1 MRPFISLK
9 SIEERINGKG
19 LEIDAV
25 PLAQILALDKTPVYV
40 TSLNAVSQRL
50 NKYKEALSKHF
61 KQNEIFYAMKA
72 NFATP
77 ILSTVSKENFGIDIV
92 SIGEWRK
99 ALSSGVSP
107 KKICFAGVGKKEA
120 EWKEAILGGLGNLS
134 VEHLTELTEILDFL
148 SQEKKLNPLIQNN
161 FVISLRLNPAVE
173 VETHPHLKTGAL
185 SSKFGVLFEHFCNW
199 LRAKKMQFD
208 SEDLFLNWIK
218 PLKGVHVHIGS
229 QLTENSIFP
238 LVARKVLDCAQFMY
252 ENKIF
257 VQHIDF
263 GGGLGVGQNGVPEN
277 GEDIFDHVHF
287 VCNAFKQES
296 EKYPK
301 LLSIWNDD
309 FSNLFVCM
317 EPGRSIVA
325 SSTIFLTKVLYEKRN
340 SVENIF
346 CYVDGAMN
354 DFPRPSIYGAIHH
367 AELVNYDNISLS
379 KNDFKS
385 FAWNIV
391 GPVCES
397 GDFLAKNALLPQIHK
412 GDIIAFFEAGAYC
425 RSMASQY
432 NLRELPSEIFVKDGH
447 ITDMF

>member
-9 SIEERINGKG
+9 SIEERINGEG

-50 NKYKEALSKHF
+50 NKYKEALSCHF
-61 KQNEIFYAMKA
+61 IHNEIFYAMKA

-77 ILSTVSKENFGIDIV
+77 ILKTVVKEDFGIDIV

-99 ALSSGVSP
+99 AIASGIHP
-107 KKICFAGVGKKEA
+107 KKICFAGVGKKET
-120 EWKEAILGGLGNLS
+120 EWKEALLGGLGNLS
-134 VEHLTELTEILDFL
+134 VEHLTELSDILDFL
-148 SQEKKLNPLIQNN
+148 YKEKNLNSFEKKVL
-161 FVISLRLNPAVE
+161 VSLRLNPAVE

-185 SSKFGVLFEHFCNW
+185 NSKFGILYEHFQTW
-199 LRAKKMQFD
+199 LKAKKLQFT
-208 SEDLFLNWIK
+208 SEDLFLKWIN
-218 PLKGVHVHIGS
+218 PLKGIHVHIGS

-238 LVARKVLDCAQFMY
+238 LVVKKVLDCAHFMY

-277 GEDIFDHVHF
+277 GEDIFKHVHF
-287 VCNAFKQES
+287 VCNAFKEES
-296 EKYPK
+296 KKYPK
-301 LLSIWNDD
+301 LLSVWNEDY
-309 FSNLFVCM
+309 SNLSVCM
-317 EPGRSIVA
+317 EPGRSVVA

-354 DFPRPSIYGAIHH
+354 DFPRPSLYGAIHH
-367 AELVNYDNISLS
+367 AELVNYNIKKLQQE
-379 KNDFKS
+379 DFNHFS
-385 FAWNIV
+385 WNVV

-397 GDFLAKNALLPQIHK
+397 GDFLAKNAILPQIHK

-432 NLRELPSEIFVKDGH
+432 NLRELPSEIFVRDGL
-447 ITDMF
+447 ITDII